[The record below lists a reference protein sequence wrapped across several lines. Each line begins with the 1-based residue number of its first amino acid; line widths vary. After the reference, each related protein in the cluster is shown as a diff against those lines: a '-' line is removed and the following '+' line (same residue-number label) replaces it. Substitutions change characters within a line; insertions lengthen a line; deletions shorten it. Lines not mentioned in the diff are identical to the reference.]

1 MATRKE
7 VAERAGVS
15 IAVVSYVL
23 NDSNYVKEETRQKVL
38 QAIEELGYETNM
50 AARALKMRKTEQLAV
65 LINHLGNP
73 HEAGLLLR
81 IEEYAAKHNYVLF
94 FQTFVKE
101 QESRLKSLLNG
112 RVDGIF
118 LLGQTLQE
126 STVSHFS
133 KQNIPFV
140 SITTPAVRRFEQVT
154 CIDLDW
160 VQEYSRLIRLFKQK
174 GHRRIAY
181 MANANSE
188 HPLQYRLESFRRA
201 MRAEGLEL
209 RETDVLYADGGLVTA
224 CEATKVALR
233 SEERFTAI
241 IGANDLMTAGIIAAC
256 RERRV
261 SVPQELAVAGSE
273 DILMSS
279 QTAPP
284 LTVIHFPRETVGR
297 IAMEVM
303 LDKMRNRPVADRI
316 LPAEL
321 VERASL

>member
-7 VAERAGVS
+7 VADRAGVS

-23 NDSNYVKEETRQKVL
+23 NDSNYVKEETRRKVL

-65 LINHLGNP
+65 LINHMGNP
-73 HEAGLLLR
+73 HETGLLLR
-81 IEEYAAKHNYVLF
+81 IEEHAAKHNYVLF
-94 FQTFVKE
+94 FQTFHKE

-118 LLGQTLQE
+118 LLGQSLQE
-126 STVSHFS
+126 DTVRHFS

-140 SITTPAVRRFEQVT
+140 SITTPAIRRSDEVT

-160 VQEYSRLIRLFKQK
+160 TFEYVRLIRLLKEK
-174 GHRRIAY
+174 GHERIAY
-181 MANANSE
+181 MAIHDPE
-188 HPLQYRLESFRRA
+188 HPLRHRLESFRRA
-201 MRAEGLEL
+201 MEAEGMPL
-209 RETDVLYADGGLVTA
+209 RESDILYADGGLVTGS
-224 CEATKVALR
+224 EAIKRSLR
-233 SEERFTAI
+233 ESDRFTAI
-241 IGANDLMTAGIIAAC
+241 VGANDLMTAGIVAAC
-256 RERRV
+256 RELGVDIPR
-261 SVPQELAVAGSE
+261 ELAVAGSE

-284 LTVIHFPRETVGR
+284 LTVIHYPREHVGR

-303 LDKMRNRPVADRI
+303 LDKMQKRPVADRI

-321 VERASL
+321 IERSSL

>member
-23 NDSNYVKEETRQKVL
+23 NDSNYVKEETRRKVL

-81 IEEYAAKHNYVLF
+81 IEEHAAKHNYVLF
-94 FQTFVKE
+94 FQTFHKA
-101 QESRLKSLLNG
+101 QESRLKALLHG

-118 LLGQTLQE
+118 LLGQSLQE
-126 STVSHFS
+126 ETLRHFA
-133 KQNIPFV
+133 KLNIPFV
-140 SITTPAVRRFEQVT
+140 SITTPAHRRTDDVT

-160 VQEYSRLIRLFKQK
+160 TFEYGRLIRLLKAK
-174 GHRRIAY
+174 GHERIAY
-181 MANANSE
+181 MAINDAD
-188 HPLQYRLESFRRA
+188 HPLRHRLEAFRRA
-201 MRAEGLEL
+201 MEAERL
-209 RETDVLYADGGLVTA
+209 RLAESDILYADGGLLSA
-224 CEATKVALR
+224 CGAVKR
-233 SEERFTAI
+233 SLQEKDRFTAI
-241 IGANDLMTAGIIAAC
+241 VGANDLMTAGIVAAC
-256 RERRV
+256 RELGVRI
-261 SVPQELAVAGSE
+261 PGQLAVAGSE

-284 LTVIHFPRETVGR
+284 LTVIHYPREKVGE

-303 LDKMRNRPVADRI
+303 LDKMRKRPAGDRV
-316 LPAEL
+316 LRAEL
-321 VERASL
+321 VERESL